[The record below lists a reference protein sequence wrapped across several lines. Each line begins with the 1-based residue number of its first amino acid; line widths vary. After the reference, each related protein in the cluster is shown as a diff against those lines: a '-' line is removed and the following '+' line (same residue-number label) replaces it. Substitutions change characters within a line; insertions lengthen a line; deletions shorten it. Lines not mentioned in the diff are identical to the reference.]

1 MYTQT
6 LSKTIAEAIEK
17 LLDLKGNNLVY
28 GRPLSA
34 LTDAQTEAFADHTEK
49 SCYYDEDMALA
60 LANIF
65 VNLNDDHIYVLEM
78 CDGEDDTL
86 RYYYADIAPQIHLR
100 QDENGELERSE
111 RI

>member
-6 LSKTIAEAIEK
+6 LAKSITEARYRLIALK
-17 LLDLKGNNLVY
+17 KHDLVVSCTLN
-28 GRPLSA
+28 S

-60 LANIF
+60 LANLF

-78 CDGEDDTL
+78 CDGEDDKP
-86 RYYYADIAPQIHLR
+86 RYYFADIAPQIHLR

-111 RI
+111 SI